1 MELLR
6 DIVVLILC
14 SAAVLVLFSRIR
26 VPSILGF
33 ILTGTIIG
41 PSGFHLISNTTAIEL
56 FAEVGVMLLMFTI
69 GLEFSLSAIRKMRFE
84 ALVLGSLQMGLTMMM
99 VAAICLLLGLKVYEA
114 ILIAFVVSMSSTAIV
129 MKLLQDQRKLQ
140 TPYGKIMVGILLFQD
155 ICLVPLMIFTPFLT
169 PLHENHSSD
178 ILWNLL
184 KSFVLMAVIFMAVK
198 FLLPRV
204 LDFVLQFRVRE
215 VFLPLVLALCF
226 GLSLLT
232 SNLGFSLAMG
242 SFIAGMILAESHY
255 IYEIETEIKSLKNF
269 FLSLFFVS
277 IGMLLDLDYFF
288 DSALQVLAGTG
299 GIIGVKTIIVFLI
312 LYFAKYPVNISVV
325 TALGIAQ
332 VGEFSFLLLNLAKGL
347 KILSAESYQY
357 LLSVTIVSMLIT
369 PFLLYVGSKIVKVE
383 ILKEKVKMS
392 GAFPALQDHVVIG
405 GFGINGQHLA
415 KIFKAL
421 DIPFSVIEM
430 NPATVKKFKEQGENI
445 MFGDITRA
453 DNLARLQI
461 EKAAMFVLAIS
472 DPEAT
477 LKAIEIGRNMNKN
490 MRIIVRSDF
499 FSQIKDAYQKGADAV
514 VSQDFEAAIQI
525 SSQILKY
532 FGISTRFIRIQNEL
546 LRKHQYKF
554 FMERENQEPD
564 FKLAEMAAISELC
577 ELYLVRR
584 GHPLV
589 GRTVKEIDFT
599 ANGRY
604 LNVRII
610 GVVRKDELLRKVR
623 SDFMLQEH
631 DTLLLFGEQ
640 GRMEDAKEYLDNFG
654 K

>member
-14 SAAVLVLFSRIR
+14 SAAVLVLFSKMG

-33 ILTGTIIG
+33 ILTGIIIG

-56 FAEVGVMLLMFTI
+56 FAEVGVMLLMFTV

-84 ALVLGSLQMGLTMMM
+84 ALVLGSLQMGLTMILMTGISIM
-99 VAAICLLLGLKVYEA
+99 FGLKIYEA

-129 MKLLQDQRKLQ
+129 MKLLQDQRKIR

-155 ICLVPLMIFTPFLT
+155 ICLVPLMIFTPFLV
-169 PLHENHSSD
+169 PLRENNSPD
-178 ILWNLL
+178 ILWNLM
-184 KSFVLMAVIFMAVK
+184 KSFVLIAVIFMAVK
-198 FLLPRV
+198 FLLPRI
-204 LDFVLQFRVRE
+204 LDFILHFRVRE
-215 VFLPLVLALCF
+215 IFLPLVLALCF
-226 GLSLLT
+226 GLALLT

-255 IYEIETEIKSLKNF
+255 LYEIETEIKSLRNI

-277 IGMLLDLDYFF
+277 IGMLPDLDYFF
-288 DSALQVLAGTG
+288 DSAFQILAGAG

-312 LYFAKYPVNISVV
+312 LYFAKYPVNISLF

-332 VGEFSFLLLNLAKGL
+332 IGEFSFLLLNLAKELG
-347 KILSAESYQY
+347 ILSAGSYQY
-357 LLSVTIVSMLIT
+357 LLSVTIVSMLTT
-369 PFLLYVGSKIVKVE
+369 PLLLYAGSKVVNVK
-383 ILKEKVKMS
+383 ILKEKIKSS
-392 GAFPALQDHVVIG
+392 GTFPALQDHVVIG
-405 GFGINGQHLA
+405 GFGMNGQLLA

-421 DIPFSVIEM
+421 DIPFSVIEI
-430 NPATVKKFKEQGENI
+430 NPATVKKFREQGENI

-453 DNLARLQI
+453 DNLAHLQI
-461 EKAAMFVLAIS
+461 EKAAMFVIAIS

-499 FSQIKDAYQKGADAV
+499 FSQIKEAYRRGADAV

-546 LRKHQYKF
+546 LRKHQYGF
-554 FMERENQEPD
+554 FMEKEDEEPD
-564 FKLAEMAAISELC
+564 FKLTEMAAISELC
-577 ELYLVRR
+577 ELYLVRS
-584 GHPLV
+584 GHPLI
-589 GRTVKEIDFT
+589 GKTVKELDFT
-599 ANGRY
+599 LNGRY

-623 SDFMLQEH
+623 SDFVLQEH
-631 DTLLLFGEQ
+631 DTLILYGEQ